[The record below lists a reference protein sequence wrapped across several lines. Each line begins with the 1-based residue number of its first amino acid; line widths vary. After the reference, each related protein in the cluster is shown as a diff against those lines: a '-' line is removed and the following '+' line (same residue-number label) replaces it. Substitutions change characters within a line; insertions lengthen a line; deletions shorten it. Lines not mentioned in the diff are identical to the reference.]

1 MAEDFASQTTGV
13 EPTLSTAGGDDPAAS
28 AKPAGGFG
36 AQLRAA
42 REAQGISLGD
52 MAVRSRLSVA
62 QVRALEDEDVSALPE
77 PVYVRAFIRGCAHS
91 LGLDPQALAE
101 DYMNRYGRG
110 GSAAELG
117 QIPKHDPSREQVIN
131 AVPRHRG
138 LKAALLVVLIGLV
151 SAGIWAIYTDQFAGV
166 HSGSEAQKIESGVTE
181 AAPAPAAQP
190 AASAAPAEKSAAEKP
205 AEAPVQT
212 TAPAAAQSAAAAQ
225 TAAPAAAPAAAQP
238 APAEQSAQN
247 AQNAQNA
254 QAAPAAQTARPVA
267 AAAANHR
274 VEFRLSGAC
283 WVQVIA
289 PSGRNVVA
297 REMQPGANEVLE
309 IPRGSRFTIGN
320 ADAMQLMVDGRAYA
334 LTDTVRNGVARFT
347 LQ

>member
-1 MAEDFASQTTGV
+1 MAEDFASQKTGV
-13 EPTLSTAGGDDPAAS
+13 EPTLSPAGGDAPAS
-28 AKPAGGFG
+28 FAKPAGGFG

-110 GSAAELG
+110 SAAVELG

-131 AVPRHRG
+131 ATPCHRG
-138 LKAALLVVLIGLV
+138 LKVALLVVLLAVV

-166 HSGSEAQKIESGVTE
+166 HSESEAQKIESGATE
-181 AAPAPAAQP
+181 AAPAPAVQP
-190 AASAAPAEKSAAEKP
+190 AAVQPAAPTPAEKSAAEKP
-205 AEAPVQT
+205 GE
-212 TAPAAAQSAAAAQ
+212 AAAQMDPAAQ
-225 TAAPAAAPAAAQP
+225 PAAAPQPAPAPAPAAQP
-238 APAEQSAQN
+238 APGVQT
-247 AQNAQNA
+247 
-254 QAAPAAQTARPVA
+254 APAAQTSRPA

-334 LTDTVRNGVARFT
+334 LSETVRNGVARFT

>member
-1 MAEDFASQTTGV
+1 MAEDFASQKTGV
-13 EPTLSTAGGDDPAAS
+13 EPTLSPAGGDVPASS

-110 GSAAELG
+110 SAAVELG

-131 AVPRHRG
+131 ATPRHRG
-138 LKAALLVVLIGLV
+138 LKVALLVVLLAVV

-166 HSGSEAQKIESGVTE
+166 HSGSEAQKIESGATE

-190 AASAAPAEKSAAEKP
+190 AAPAPAEKSAAEKP
-205 AEAPVQT
+205 GE
-212 TAPAAAQSAAAAQ
+212 
-225 TAAPAAAPAAAQP
+225 AAAQP
-238 APAEQSAQN
+238 ATAPQPAAAAPQPAP
-247 AQNAQNA
+247 AP
-254 QAAPAAQTARPVA
+254 APAAQPAQGAQTASAAQTSRPA
-267 AAAANHR
+267 AAATNHR

-297 REMQPGANEVLE
+297 REMQPGSNEVLE

-334 LTDTVRNGVARFT
+334 LSETVRNGVARFT

>member
-1 MAEDFASQTTGV
+1 MAEDFASQKTGV
-13 EPTLSTAGGDDPAAS
+13 EPTLSTAGGAAPAAS

-62 QVRALEDEDVSALPE
+62 QVRALEEEDVSALPE

-110 GSAAELG
+110 GAAAELG

-131 AVPRHRG
+131 AAPRHRG

-181 AAPAPAAQP
+181 AAPAPAPAVQP
-190 AASAAPAEKSAAEKP
+190 AAPAPAEKPAAEKP
-205 AEAPVQT
+205 AA
-212 TAPAAAQSAAAAQ
+212 APAQPAPAAQSAAAAQ
-225 TAAPAAAPAAAQP
+225 PAASAAAPQAVAQPAPAAQTAPSAQAVASAQAAQP
-238 APAEQSAQN
+238 APAAR
-247 AQNAQNA
+247 
-254 QAAPAAQTARPVA
+254 PAAASAT
-267 AAAANHR
+267 NHR
-274 VEFRLSGAC
+274 VEFRLAGAC

-289 PSGRNVVA
+289 PSGRNVIA
-297 REMQPGANEVLE
+297 REMQAGSNEVLE

-334 LTDTVRNGVARFT
+334 ITETVRNGVARFT